1 MDELNKNGYI
11 IFKNGINK
19 NDIPNDI
26 SNIKEKVN
34 YTQIKNFID
43 NTFIPT
49 IKKKLPSFS
58 NPKYTK
64 FRYSNN
70 NNSIDASVFHQD
82 VYNHTE
88 LKIMPIFTALAYFD
102 KAELELIP
110 GSHIKNNLNLINLY
124 TNKTV
129 LHLEPNDIVIFYSN
143 MYHKGVNFSKGD
155 NRRLLQVFDV
165 FPDNQTYN
173 ELFHKFKIVNTSD
186 GTITKKNAMYYISQN
201 KTTIN
206 LFNYVILFMVYFNL
220 QYKIPMKDLP
230 PSQRNNSFLSYQPSG
245 HLNYKQ
251 DLVDDIN
258 INIICDK
265 NVNIVDYSRYYFF
278 LFLFVLLLFSILYL
292 NLYKK

>member
-1 MDELNKNGYI
+1 MEELNKNGYI
-11 IFKNGINK
+11 IFKNGIYK
-19 NDIPNDI
+19 NDIPSDI

-34 YTQIKNFID
+34 YTQIKDFID
-43 NTFIPT
+43 QIFIPT
-49 IKKKLPSFS
+49 IKRKLPSFS

-82 VYNHTE
+82 VYNTTD
-88 LKIMPIFTALAYFD
+88 LKLMPIYTALVYFD

-110 GSHIKNNLNLINLY
+110 GSHIQNNLNLINLY
-124 TNKTV
+124 NNKIV
-129 LHLEPNDIVIFYSN
+129 LHLEPNDIVVFHSN
-143 MYHKGVNFSKGD
+143 MYHKGVNFSQGN

-201 KTTIN
+201 KTAID
-206 LFNYVILFMVYFNL
+206 LFNHIVLFMVYFNL
-220 QYKIPMKDLP
+220 QYKFPMKDLP
-230 PSQRNNSFLSYQPSG
+230 PSQKNNSFISYQPSG
-245 HLNYKQ
+245 HLFYKQ
-251 DLVDDIN
+251 DLVDEVN

-265 NVNIVDYSRYYFF
+265 DVNIVDYSRYYLF